1 MRHAVLAPLL
11 LALAPVAGFAAQG
24 PERVVDVRGAAS
36 APATSFEALWAAYG
50 RADRSGDAENARRI
64 FSEIRRI
71 RIERNVPSLETLGLA
86 LVAQGMDRLE
96 RGDRERAE
104 ESFRSAIGLAPTLPD
119 AHFGLAHT
127 QLKKVPL
134 GIVPA
139 IRHTMAG
146 VFARVPTARGS
157 YNLRMLLV
165 PVALLALF
173 GATIAVAIA
182 LVLRRGALLR
192 HDLGESLGPG
202 RSEAVALAFY
212 MVLLLLPVAT
222 FQGYGWLPLWWLTVL
237 FVYLSRAEKAVALGL
252 LLLGFGVVPLMGMLE
267 ARMLAARNPLFWAGV
282 QAVEGA
288 SDTRSLA
295 LMEAAARK
303 DPTDRDLAYLLGA
316 LYRRAGRYDEAAAL
330 YRNLLQANAADG
342 LAKNNLANL
351 EFARGEFQSA
361 IARYKQGTEAADA
374 PPAVL
379 ATFHYNQ
386 SLAHLQRFEYQPAQE
401 AKSNAD
407 RLAGRLISEY
417 DRRWKYDKGDY
428 AVVDLGLSIEQVWE
442 KFLGV
447 PEGVGVKNVANDGK
461 GGSEAGTLAASLAAS
476 LVNRFTGFLAVF
488 GVVVGTISVWRSK
501 MLTLQCL
508 KCGMIFDAR
517 DHRGGAAAGLC
528 PQCYHLFIVRDGV
541 SAPARNRKLLEVQ
554 GWDEHQGWLFRLLS
568 VLSPGAGHLYAGKTL
583 VGLALVLPWYLTIA
597 TGAMAGRL
605 LPVTEASS
613 ALSTPWGPGLAAV
626 LLFVLWTVANRL
638 RPDFEVV
645 VAVKRSP
652 AVRRTGAA

>member
-1 MRHAVLAPLL
+1 MRHVLLAALL
-11 LALAPVAGFAAQG
+11 LALAPVAGFAVQA

-36 APATSFEALWAAYG
+36 PPASSFEALWAAYV
-50 RADRSGDAENARRI
+50 RADRSGDAENARRL

-71 RIERNVPSLETLGLA
+71 RIERNVPSHETLGLA

-127 QLKKVPL
+127 QLKKGPL

-139 IRHTMAG
+139 ISHTMAG
-146 VFARVPTARGS
+146 VFARMPTARGS
-157 YNLRMLLV
+157 YNLRMILV

-237 FVYLSRAEKAVALGL
+237 FVYLSRAEKVVALGL
-252 LLLGFGVVPLMGMLE
+252 LLLGLGVVPLVGLLE
-267 ARMLAARNPLFWAGV
+267 ARMLAARNPLFWAGA

-288 SDTRSLA
+288 SDSRSLA
-295 LMEAAARK
+295 LMDAAARK
-303 DPTDRDLAYLLGA
+303 DPTDKDLTYLLGA
-316 LYRRAGRYDEAAAL
+316 LYRKAGRYDEAAAL
-330 YRNLLQANAADG
+330 YRNLLQANASDAI
-342 LAKNNLANL
+342 AKNNLANL

-361 IARYKQGTEAADA
+361 IARYKQGAEAGG

-407 RLAGRLISEY
+407 RLAGSLISEY

-428 AVVDLGLSIEQVWE
+428 AVVDLGLAVEQVWE

-447 PEGVGVKNVANDGK
+447 PEGVGVKNVASDGK
-461 GGSEAGTLAASLAAS
+461 AGGVSGTLVASLP
-476 LVNRFTGFLAVF
+476 NRFTGFLAVF
-488 GVVVGTISVWRSK
+488 GVVVAAIALWRSK

-517 DHRGGAAAGLC
+517 DHRGGAAVGLC

-554 GWDEHQGWLFRLLS
+554 GWDEHQGRLFRMLS

-583 VGLALVLPWYLTIA
+583 VGLALLLPWYVIIA
-597 TGAMAGRL
+597 TGALAGRW

-613 ALSTPWGPGLAAV
+613 ALSKPWGTGLAAV

-645 VAVKRSP
+645 VTVKRSP
-652 AVRRTGAA
+652 AARRTGAA